1 MINQKEFVDML
12 YEDINGDSEE
22 KAVTKK
28 ALFEMINTVF
38 DGIQRACKLYDG
50 VKFNNFGNFE
60 VRTSAERIGRNPRT
74 KEEVV
79 MQPRKRIHFRTGKGF
94 KEFLEV

>member
-1 MINQKEFVDML
+1 ML

-50 VKFNNFGNFE
+50 VKFNNFSVSDQE
-60 VRTSAERIGRNPRT
+60 VYRAVSAR
-74 KEEVV
+74 
-79 MQPRKRIHFRTGKGF
+79 
-94 KEFLEV
+94 FLY

>member
-12 YEDINGDSEE
+12 YEDVNGCDREDR
-22 KAVTKK
+22 VTKK
-28 ALFEMINTVF
+28 ALYEMISTIF
-38 DGIQRACKLYDG
+38 DGIQKACKKYGG

-60 VRTSAERIGRNPRT
+60 VKTSPKRVGRNPKT
-74 KEEVV
+74 LEEVM

-94 KEFLEV
+94 KEFLET